1 MASDDRPK
9 LSWREIDKRRD
20 GSGHA
25 PSGGG
30 RHGLPITQEEARQKQ
45 YRATLEAAFAKG
57 ELGKLADKLNLTGRA
72 AAAPA
77 PAAPPAVTTA
87 ASVAAPAKSAAS
99 PAPGTASG
107 SPTTPAAPA
116 AAATT
121 SDDGKAGAAKKKN
134 LGRLAEDRVTLR
146 KKLIEAIGRGEIT
159 RAADKF
165 LLRFPIPDDH
175 EVLEQLLEHERESRV
190 GEAIARIAYLLDRQ
204 HPPKRSRALCG
215 KLRYIVETTHDGE
228 LKLAAQGLLVR
239 LQ

>member
-20 GSGHA
+20 GSGHG
-25 PSGGG
+25 PGSGG
-30 RHGLPITQEEARQKQ
+30 RSGLPITQEEARQKQ

-72 AAAPA
+72 APA
-77 PAAPPAVTTA
+77 PAAPAPPAAVTA
-87 ASVAAPAKSAAS
+87 PSASAS
-99 PAPGTASG
+99 
-107 SPTTPAAPA
+107 A
-116 AAATT
+116 AAAKSPVPAPTAGDPGQAG
-121 SDDGKAGAAKKKN
+121 DDSKAGANKKKN
-134 LGRLAEDRVTLR
+134 VGRLAEDRPTLR

-165 LLRFPIPDDH
+165 LLRFPLPDDH

-190 GEAIARIAYLLDRQ
+190 GEAIARIAALLDRQ

-215 KLRYIVETTHDGE
+215 KLRYIAETTHDVD
-228 LKLAAQGLLVR
+228 LKQAAQGLLLR

>member
-107 SPTTPAAPA
+107 SPTNPTPPA
-116 AAATT
+116 TA

-134 LGRLAEDRVTLR
+134 VGRLAEDRVTLR

-228 LKLAAQGLLVR
+228 LKQAAQGLLVR